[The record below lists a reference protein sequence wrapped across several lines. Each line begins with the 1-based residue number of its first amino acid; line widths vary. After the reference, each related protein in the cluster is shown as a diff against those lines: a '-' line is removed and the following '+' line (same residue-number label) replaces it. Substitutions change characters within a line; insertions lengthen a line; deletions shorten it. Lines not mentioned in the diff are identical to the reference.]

1 MAPDLSIK
9 DRLSEHQA
17 FVGRALVIFAVAVLL
32 VVGLIVRLV
41 QLQVWEHDVYRT
53 RSDENRILVQP
64 LAPQRG
70 LIYDRNGVLLADN
83 RPVFSLELV
92 GERIDDLSAF
102 IEELS
107 TVVTISEEDVTGFY
121 ERLKRRR
128 RPFEPIVLK
137 LTLTEDEI
145 AKLAVNRHRFINGMQ
160 VNAKLVRFYPYG
172 ELFTHA
178 IGSVRRVTEDDLR
191 RLDPVNYSATTF
203 VGKLGVEQFYERSL
217 HGEVGYQ
224 RVETDAHGRIRQ
236 ELERSLPQA
245 GQNLSLHLDSR
256 LQIAASGALGERRG
270 AIVAIDTRSGGILA
284 MVSNPGYDPNLFVT
298 GISNQKYQELVTS
311 RDTPLFNRA
320 INGQYAPGSTFKL
333 IVALAG
339 LTYDVVTWE
348 EQIEDRGWFKLP
360 NHERI
365 YRDWSWTKDNSGG
378 QGIVDLNR
386 AIYRSS
392 NVFFYNLATRLH
404 IDQLTDFASQFGF
417 GRVMSVDVAG
427 ASNGLLPDP
436 IWKRGAKGEVWYPG
450 DNVNMGIGQGDLLV
464 TPLQLATVAS
474 VIANRGKWVRPQML
488 LASDLPLSEVD
499 PPPSLPRVQG
509 PSADDWEWLIDSM
522 EDVVHRGNKGYRQNG
537 VAWAYIGR
545 GISYRMAGKSGT
557 AQVVEI
563 KQGEEYDE
571 EELDEY
577 NRKHAW
583 FMAFAPADDPA
594 IAVSVLV
601 ENGGGGSSVA
611 GPIAR
616 EVLDAHLLP
625 QLAGLDDNRAR
636 R

>member
-9 DRLSEHQA
+9 DRVSEHQA
-17 FVGRALVIFAVAVLL
+17 FVSRALVIFAVAVLL
-32 VVGLIVRLV
+32 VIALIVRLV

-107 TVVTISEEDVTGFY
+107 TVVTISEEDVTRFY

-137 LTLTEDEI
+137 LTLTDDEI
-145 AKLAVNRHRFINGMQ
+145 AKLAVNRHRFIKGMQ

-298 GISNQKYQELVTS
+298 GISNRKYQELVTS

-339 LTYDVVTWE
+339 LTYDVVTWD

-360 NHERI
+360 DHERI

-392 NVFFYNLATRLH
+392 NVFFYDLATRLH

-417 GRVMSVDVAG
+417 GQVMSVDVAG
-427 ASNGLLPDP
+427 ASSGLLPDP
-436 IWKRGAKGEVWYPG
+436 IWKRGARGEVWYPG

-474 VIANRGKWVRPQML
+474 VIANRGKWVRPRML

-499 PPPSLPRVQG
+499 PPPSLPGVQG
-509 PSADDWEWLIDSM
+509 PSVDDWEWLIDSM

-545 GISYRMAGKSGT
+545 GISYRMAAKSGT

-625 QLAGLDDNRAR
+625 QLAGLDDSRAR